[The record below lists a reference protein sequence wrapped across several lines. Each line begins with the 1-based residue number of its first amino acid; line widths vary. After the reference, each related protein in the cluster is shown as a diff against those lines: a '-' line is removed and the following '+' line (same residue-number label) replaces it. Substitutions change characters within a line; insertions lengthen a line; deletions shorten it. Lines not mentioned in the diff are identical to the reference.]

1 MLALAALPSQANEG
15 FVAYEPGAVKAAVER
30 GETVLLHYKS
40 TWWPTCARQA
50 RVLKKLRA
58 SYPEYNKAITFILVD
73 WDTYRDKPVTTD
85 RKIPRRSTF
94 VLIKG
99 GKDVNRLV
107 AATGEAQIKAML
119 DQALK

>member
-1 MLALAALPSQANEG
+1 
-15 FVAYEPGAVKAAVER
+15 
-30 GETVLLHYKS
+30 
-40 TWWPTCARQA
+40 
-50 RVLKKLRA
+50 
-58 SYPEYNKAITFILVD
+58 
-73 WDTYRDKPVTTD
+73 
-85 RKIPRRSTF
+85 

>member
-1 MLALAALPSQANEG
+1 
-15 FVAYEPGAVKAAVER
+15 
-30 GETVLLHYKS
+30 
-40 TWWPTCARQA
+40 
-50 RVLKKLRA
+50 VLKKLRA